1 MSSITALLP
10 YPERRRRIRRP
21 ISLVLV
27 GFLMLALPIINYLNI
42 AFVLHLPLHVDEL
55 IFGTLEPYE
64 VVLLLAPIP
73 VGIGL
78 LLVKRWGWWLFLI
91 FSLAM
96 ILYNAVVFAVRP
108 AMENLGALILAVFG
122 LAALAYVLRPDI
134 SAPYMKMYPRGW
146 RGQKRRPISARIQV
160 DGQELETLDVSV
172 RGVYV
177 RWSGCDREPGEA
189 TRVVLNLGDENFELD
204 AGIVRVDRL
213 GAGLA
218 FRNLDASM
226 LRRLQKALRSAS

>member
-1 MSSITALLP
+1 MPFTD
-10 YPERRRRIRRP
+10 RRRRIRRP
-21 ISLVLV
+21 LSLILV
-27 GFLMLALPIINYLNI
+27 GLLMLALPIINYVNI
-42 AFVLHLPLHVDEL
+42 AFVLHLPLHVYEL

-64 VVLLLAPIP
+64 MVLLLAPIP

-78 LLVKRWGWWLFLI
+78 LLVKRWGWWLFLV

-108 AMENLGALILAVFG
+108 AVENLGALILAVIG
-122 LAALAYVLRPDI
+122 LVAMAYVLRPDI

-146 RGQKRRPISARIQV
+146 RGQKRKPISARIRV
-160 DGQELETLDVSV
+160 DGQELEALDASV

-189 TRVVLNLGDENFELD
+189 TRVRLRLGEEDFELD

-218 FRNLDASM
+218 FRNLDSAVE
-226 LRRLQKALRSAS
+226 RRLQKALRRAS